1 MRILLDNCTPRPLR
15 RYLAEHQVDT
25 AGDRGWQ
32 QLRNGTLLQTAEDA
46 GYEVLLTTDQ
56 SMPFQQNMTG
66 RRIAVIVVNEN
77 KWPLLQ
83 GHAAEIAAALSNL
96 APGEVKVVRI

>member
-1 MRILLDNCTPRPLR
+1 MRILLDNCTPRPLK
-15 RYLAEHQVDT
+15 RYLAGHLVDT
-25 AGDRGWQ
+25 ARDRGWQ

-56 SMPFQQNMTG
+56 SMPFQQNMAG
-66 RRIAVIVVNEN
+66 RRIAVVVVSEN

-83 GHAAEIAAALSNL
+83 HHIEKITAALEGL
-96 APGEVKVVRI
+96 TPGEVKTVPI